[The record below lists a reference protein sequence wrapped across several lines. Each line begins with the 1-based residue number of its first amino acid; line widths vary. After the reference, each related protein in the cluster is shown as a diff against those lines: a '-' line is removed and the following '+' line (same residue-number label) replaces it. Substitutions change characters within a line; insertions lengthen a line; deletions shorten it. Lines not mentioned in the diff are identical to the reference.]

1 MPAIAEADEDAELND
16 TGADALP
23 QTTLAQMRAV
33 LGRCG
38 AGLDG
43 LPADAAGAL
52 MERVDRPLMVAQV
65 SKGWRAAVRGALP
78 RAPLR
83 YVADYAKYH
92 ASTSTDKNRE
102 MLADLALKCG
112 QYDVVAI
119 TISNMRHRNFTDASG
134 LAPLLPRCPNLESL
148 DLSKNALLI
157 DTLPGLRACMKLTM
171 LDLSYGYSLGQAIM
185 FAADAFPPSLR
196 QLRLKDASLSNEV
209 RMEQLS
215 VALGACPGLTHLD
228 LRNNEFG
235 PSSWLMRMLEQLPAL
250 ERLELSGTGMR
261 QTGLRDVAESLRA
274 CTRLTYLDLSRL
286 RCYDPRN
293 RGADGMT
300 AIQEHYD
307 AGDEFMRMLP
317 SWQALTHLDL
327 SDMFLGADAT
337 HFAASLHALPGL
349 TFLNVCNSDI
359 GAQGITNIA
368 AALSG
373 MPKLEELNMC
383 HCGIAEDGARALVGV
398 LPQCGALRVLK
409 LKNNAL
415 TSAGAQGLAAVIQQC
430 PNLTFLDLRNTE
442 LEQATIDEI
451 VAAWRAQHEPRG
463 ECAWKGR
470 RWGIKCTAKHFD

>member
-1 MPAIAEADEDAELND
+1 
-16 TGADALP
+16 
-23 QTTLAQMRAV
+23 
-33 LGRCG
+33 
-38 AGLDG
+38 
-43 LPADAAGAL
+43 
-52 MERVDRPLMVAQV
+52 
-65 SKGWRAAVRGALP
+65 
-78 RAPLR
+78 
-83 YVADYAKYH
+83 
-92 ASTSTDKNRE
+92 
-102 MLADLALKCG
+102 
-112 QYDVVAI
+112 
-119 TISNMRHRNFTDASG
+119 
-134 LAPLLPRCPNLESL
+134 
-148 DLSKNALLI
+148 
-157 DTLPGLRACMKLTM
+157 
-171 LDLSYGYSLGQAIM
+171 
-185 FAADAFPPSLR
+185 
-196 QLRLKDASLSNEV
+196 
-209 RMEQLS
+209 
-215 VALGACPGLTHLD
+215 
-228 LRNNEFG
+228 
-235 PSSWLMRMLEQLPAL
+235 
-250 ERLELSGTGMR
+250 
-261 QTGLRDVAESLRA
+261 
-274 CTRLTYLDLSRL
+274 
-286 RCYDPRN
+286 
-293 RGADGMT
+293 MT